1 MGKLN
6 DITHEH
12 RSASDEILNAASLDV
27 AGEQEIETPVRKAP
41 TDGNHLRS
49 VVLAGVANIR
59 IGMQP
64 FPIGPEKP
72 PRPAERTLL
81 DWHSQQSGRF
91 HQLAGSAGWF
101 SGRGLEHSRIQDQS
115 FGGESREYR
124 GYRGEV
130 IEVRMAH
137 DDRLDASHSRS
148 PQGRNRRADSERAQ
162 VETSR
167 IEDHG
172 PFPATKDMA

>member
-6 DITHEH
+6 DITDER
-12 RSASDEILNAASLDV
+12 RSASDEILNAASLNV
-27 AGEQEIETPVRKAP
+27 AGEQEIETPVRKEP

-64 FPIGPEKP
+64 FPLGPEKL
-72 PRPAERTLL
+72 PRPADRALL
-81 DWHSQQSGRF
+81 DRHSEQSGRLDQF
-91 HQLAGSAGWF
+91 AGSAARLAD
-101 SGRGLEHSRIQDQS
+101 RGLEHGRIQDQS

-124 GYRGEV
+124 GHRREV